1 MQWMITGTAEFAR
14 GVAQETLQKAVM
26 FIQSPSSGGA
36 ELLGMDAATQ
46 GRVLSSVLVIII
58 LFVLRRALLAVVSRR
73 VEDPTSRYRWAKTSA
88 YTASLIGLAVVIQIW
103 FIALRSLSTFLGL
116 LSAGLAIALR
126 DLVADFAGWLFIL
139 FRRPF
144 DLGDRIQIGSHAGD
158 VIDRRI
164 FQFSIMEIGNWVGA
178 DQSTGRVIH
187 IPNQRV
193 FLEPLA
199 NYSAGFPYLWNELKV
214 LVTLESDWK
223 KAKTLFAEITKEITK
238 DVVAE
243 AQGPRKEGDQ
253 RFLIHYRTLTPAVYT
268 SVEES
273 GVLLTVR
280 YLCRPR
286 ERRGTSEAL
295 WEEILQTVS
304 RTEGIELAYPTQR
317 LVIDPNLE

>member
-295 WEEILQTVS
+295 WEEILQAVS

-317 LVIDPNLE
+317 LVIDPSLE

>member
-1 MQWMITGTAEFAR
+1 MITGTAEFAR
-14 GVAQETLQKAVM
+14 GGAQETLQKAVM

-295 WEEILQTVS
+295 WEEILQAVS

>member
-1 MQWMITGTAEFAR
+1 MITGFGEFAR
-14 GVAQETLQKAVM
+14 DIARETTQEAAML
-26 FIQSPSSGGA
+26 IQLPSSGAA
-36 ELLGMDAATQ
+36 ELLGMNAATQ
-46 GRVLSSVLVIII
+46 GRVLISVLVIII
-58 LFVLRRALLAVVSRR
+58 LFVLRRALLAVIGRR
-73 VEDPTSRYRWAKTSA
+73 VEDPASRYRWAKSSA

-103 FIALRSLSTFLGL
+103 FVALRSLSTFLGL

-144 DLGDRIQIGSHAGD
+144 DLGDRIQIGAHAGD

-295 WEEILQTVS
+295 WEEILQAVS

>member
-1 MQWMITGTAEFAR
+1 
-14 GVAQETLQKAVM
+14 
-26 FIQSPSSGGA
+26 
-36 ELLGMDAATQ
+36 MDAATQ

-295 WEEILQTVS
+295 WEEILQAVS

>member
-1 MQWMITGTAEFAR
+1 MQWMITETAEFAR
-14 GVAQETLQKAVM
+14 GVARETVQEAVM
-26 FIQSPSSGGA
+26 LIQSPSVGSA
-36 ELLGMDAATQ
+36 ELLGMNAATQ
-46 GRVLSSVLVIII
+46 GRVLISLLVIII
-58 LFVLRRALLAVVSRR
+58 LFVLRRALLAVVSRT

-103 FIALRSLSTFLGL
+103 FVALRSLSTFLGL

-223 KAKTLFAEITKEITK
+223 KAKTLFAQITEEITK

-243 AQGPRKEGDQ
+243 AQGPRNEGDQ
-253 RFLIHYRTLTPAVYT
+253 RFLIHYRTLTPTVYT

-286 ERRGTSEAL
+286 ERRGTSEEL
-295 WEEILQTVS
+295 WEEVLQAVS

-317 LVIDPNLE
+317 LVIDSILE

>member
-14 GVAQETLQKAVM
+14 GVAQETLQKTVM

-58 LFVLRRALLAVVSRR
+58 LFVLRRVLLAVVSRR
-73 VEDPTSRYRWAKTSA
+73 VEDPKSRYRWAKTSA

-295 WEEILQTVS
+295 WEEILQAVS

>member
-1 MQWMITGTAEFAR
+1 MITGTAEFAR

-26 FIQSPSSGGA
+26 FIQSPSSSGA

-295 WEEILQTVS
+295 WEEILQAVS

>member
-1 MQWMITGTAEFAR
+1 MITGTAEFTR

-295 WEEILQTVS
+295 WEEILQAVS

>member
-1 MQWMITGTAEFAR
+1 MQRMITGIGEFAR
-14 GVAQETLQKAVM
+14 GIAHQTVQGAATL
-26 FIQSPSSGGA
+26 IQSPSAGGA
-36 ELLGMDAATQ
+36 ELLGMSSSTQ
-46 GRVLSSVLVIII
+46 GQVVISVLVIII
-58 LFVLRRALLAVVSRR
+58 LFVLRRTLLAVVGKK
-73 VEDPTSRYRWAKTSA
+73 VEDPASRYRWAKTSA

-103 FIALRSLSTFLGL
+103 FVALRSLSTFLGL

-144 DLGDRIQIGSHAGD
+144 DLGDRIQIGAHAGD

-164 FQFSIMEIGNWVGA
+164 FQFSIMEIGNWVAA

-199 NYSAGFPYLWNELKV
+199 NYSAGFPYLWNELKI
-214 LVTLESDWK
+214 LLTLESDWK

-243 AQGPRKEGDQ
+243 AQGPRKEEDQ
-253 RFLIHYRTLTPAVYT
+253 RFLIHYRTLTPTVYT

-273 GVLLTVR
+273 GVSLTVR

-286 ERRGTSEAL
+286 ERRGTGEEL
-295 WEEILQTVS
+295 WEEILQAVS
-304 RTEGIELAYPTQR
+304 RTDGIELAYPTQR
-317 LVIDPNLE
+317 IVINPRSE

>member
-1 MQWMITGTAEFAR
+1 MITGTAEFAR

-187 IPNQRV
+187 LPSHRV

-295 WEEILQTVS
+295 WEEILQAVS

>member
-1 MQWMITGTAEFAR
+1 MQWMITGFGEFAR
-14 GVAQETLQKAVM
+14 DIARETTQEAAML
-26 FIQSPSSGGA
+26 IQLPSSGAA
-36 ELLGMDAATQ
+36 ELLGMNAATQ
-46 GRVLSSVLVIII
+46 GRVLISVLVIII
-58 LFVLRRALLAVVSRR
+58 LFVLRRALLAVIGRR
-73 VEDPTSRYRWAKTSA
+73 VEDPASRYRWAKSSA

-103 FIALRSLSTFLGL
+103 FVALRSLSTFLGL

-144 DLGDRIQIGSHAGD
+144 DLGDRIQIGAHAGD

-223 KAKTLFAEITKEITK
+223 KAKTLFAQITKEINK
-238 DVVAE
+238 DVVEE
-243 AQGPRKEGDQ
+243 AQGPRKEEDQ
-253 RFLIHYRTLTPAVYT
+253 RFLIHYRTLTPTVYT

-295 WEEILQTVS
+295 WEEILQAVS

-317 LVIDPNLE
+317 LVINPNSE

>member
-1 MQWMITGTAEFAR
+1 MITGTAEFAR
-14 GVAQETLQKAVM
+14 GVAQETLQKTVM

-223 KAKTLFAEITKEITK
+223 KAKTLFAQITEEITK

-243 AQGPRKEGDQ
+243 AQGPRNEGDQ
-253 RFLIHYRTLTPAVYT
+253 RFLIHYRTLTPTVYT

-286 ERRGTSEAL
+286 ERRGTSEEL
-295 WEEILQTVS
+295 WEEVLQAVS
-304 RTEGIELAYPTQR
+304 RTEGIEHAYPTQR
-317 LVIDPNLE
+317 LVIDSTLE

>member
-1 MQWMITGTAEFAR
+1 MQRMITGIGEFAR
-14 GVAQETLQKAVM
+14 GIAHQTVQGAATL
-26 FIQSPSSGGA
+26 IQSPSAGGA
-36 ELLGMDAATQ
+36 ELLGMSSSTQ
-46 GRVLSSVLVIII
+46 GQVVISVLVIII
-58 LFVLRRALLAVVSRR
+58 LFVLRRALLAVVSRT
-73 VEDPTSRYRWAKTSA
+73 VEDPASRYKWAKTSA
-88 YTASLIGLAVVIQIW
+88 YTASLIGLVVVIQIW
-103 FIALRSLSTFLGL
+103 FVALRSLSTFLGL

-126 DLVADFAGWLFIL
+126 DVVADFAGWLFIL

-144 DLGDRIQIGSHAGD
+144 DLGDRIQIGTHAGD

-164 FQFSIMEIGNWVGA
+164 FQFSIMEIGNWVSA

-199 NYSAGFPYLWNELKV
+199 NYSSGFPYLWNELEV
-214 LVTLESDWK
+214 LLTFESDWK
-223 KAKTLFAEITKEITK
+223 QAKSLFKDITTEIMK

-243 AQGPRKEGDQ
+243 AEGPRKKADQ

-268 SVEES
+268 SVQES

-286 ERRGTSEAL
+286 ERRGTGEDL
-295 WEEILQTVS
+295 WEEILQVVERADS
-304 RTEGIELAYPTQR
+304 IEFAYPTQR
-317 LVIDPNLE
+317 RIVDSRSD

>member
-26 FIQSPSSGGA
+26 FIQSPSSSGA

-103 FIALRSLSTFLGL
+103 FVALRSLSTFLGL

-295 WEEILQTVS
+295 WEEILQAVS

>member
-1 MQWMITGTAEFAR
+1 MITGTAEFAR

-164 FQFSIMEIGNWVGA
+164 FQFSIMEIGNWVDA

-295 WEEILQTVS
+295 WEEILQAVS

-317 LVIDPNLE
+317 LVIDPSLE

>member
-26 FIQSPSSGGA
+26 FIQSPSSGDA

-295 WEEILQTVS
+295 WEEILQAVS

>member
-1 MQWMITGTAEFAR
+1 MITGTAEFAR

-223 KAKTLFAEITKEITK
+223 KAKTLFAEITQEITK

-295 WEEILQTVS
+295 WEEILQAVS

>member
-1 MQWMITGTAEFAR
+1 MISGTAEFAR

-26 FIQSPSSGGA
+26 LIQSPSSGGA
-36 ELLGMDAATQ
+36 EFLGMNAATQ
-46 GRVLSSVLVIII
+46 GRVLSSALVIII

-103 FIALRSLSTFLGL
+103 FVALRSLSTFLGL

-295 WEEILQTVS
+295 WEEILQAVS

>member
-164 FQFSIMEIGNWVGA
+164 FQFSIMEIGSWVGA

-295 WEEILQTVS
+295 WEEILQAVS

>member
-26 FIQSPSSGGA
+26 LIQSPSSGGA

-295 WEEILQTVS
+295 WEEILQAVS

>member
-1 MQWMITGTAEFAR
+1 MITGTAEFAR
-14 GVAQETLQKAVM
+14 GVAQETLQTAVM

-295 WEEILQTVS
+295 WEEILQAVS

>member
-295 WEEILQTVS
+295 WEEILQAVS

-317 LVIDPNLE
+317 LVINPNSE

>member
-1 MQWMITGTAEFAR
+1 MITGFGEFAR
-14 GVAQETLQKAVM
+14 DIARETTQEAAML
-26 FIQSPSSGGA
+26 IQLPSSGAA
-36 ELLGMDAATQ
+36 ELLGMNAATQ
-46 GRVLSSVLVIII
+46 GRVFISVLVIII
-58 LFVLRRALLAVVSRR
+58 LFVLRRALLAVIGRR
-73 VEDPTSRYRWAKTSA
+73 VEDPASRYRWAKSSA

-103 FIALRSLSTFLGL
+103 FVALRSLSTFLGL

-144 DLGDRIQIGSHAGD
+144 DLGDRIQIGAHAGD

-223 KAKTLFAEITKEITK
+223 KAKTLFAQITKEITK
-238 DVVAE
+238 DVVEE
-243 AQGPRKEGDQ
+243 AQGPRKEEDQ
-253 RFLIHYRTLTPAVYT
+253 RFLIHYRTLTPTVYT

-295 WEEILQTVS
+295 WEEILQAVS

-317 LVIDPNLE
+317 LVINPNSE

>member
-126 DLVADFAGWLFIL
+126 DLVADFSGWLFIL

-223 KAKTLFAEITKEITK
+223 KAKTLFAQITKETTK

-243 AQGPRKEGDQ
+243 AQEPRNEGDQ

-295 WEEILQTVS
+295 WEEILQAVS

>member
-1 MQWMITGTAEFAR
+1 MITGTAEFAR

-26 FIQSPSSGGA
+26 FIQSPSSGDA

-295 WEEILQTVS
+295 WEEILQAVS

>member
-1 MQWMITGTAEFAR
+1 MITGTAEFAR

-295 WEEILQTVS
+295 WEEILQAVS

>member
-1 MQWMITGTAEFAR
+1 MQRMITGIGEFAR
-14 GVAQETLQKAVM
+14 GIAHQTVQGAATL
-26 FIQSPSSGGA
+26 IQSPSAGGA
-36 ELLGMDAATQ
+36 ELLGMSASTQ
-46 GRVLSSVLVIII
+46 GQVVISVLVIIS
-58 LFVLRRALLAVVSRR
+58 LFVIRRALLAVVSRT
-73 VEDPTSRYRWAKTSA
+73 VEDPASRYKWAKTSA
-88 YTASLIGLAVVIQIW
+88 YTASLIGLVVVIQIW
-103 FIALRSLSTFLGL
+103 FVALRSLSTFLGL

-126 DLVADFAGWLFIL
+126 DVVADFAGWLFIL

-144 DLGDRIQIGSHAGD
+144 DLGDRIQIGTHAGD

-164 FQFSIMEIGNWVGA
+164 FQFSIMEIGNWVSA

-199 NYSAGFPYLWNELKV
+199 NYSAGFPYLWNELEV
-214 LVTLESDWK
+214 LLTFESDWK
-223 KAKTLFAEITKEITK
+223 QAKSLFKDITTEIMK

-243 AQGPRKEGDQ
+243 AEGPRKKADQ

-268 SVEES
+268 SVQES

-286 ERRGTSEAL
+286 ERRGTGEEL
-295 WEEILQTVS
+295 WEEILQVVE
-304 RTEGIELAYPTQR
+304 RTDSIEFAYPTQR
-317 LVIDPNLE
+317 RIVDSRSD

>member
-1 MQWMITGTAEFAR
+1 MVTGIGEFAR
-14 GVAQETLQKAVM
+14 GIAHQTVQGAATL
-26 FIQSPSSGGA
+26 IQSPSSGAA
-36 ELLGMDAATQ
+36 ELLGMNAATQ
-46 GRVLSSVLVIII
+46 GRVFISVLVIII
-58 LFVLRRALLAVVSRR
+58 LFVLRRALLAVIGRR
-73 VEDPTSRYRWAKTSA
+73 VEDPASRYRWAKSSA

-103 FIALRSLSTFLGL
+103 FVALRSLSTFLGL

-144 DLGDRIQIGSHAGD
+144 DLGDRIQIGAHAGD

-164 FQFSIMEIGNWVGA
+164 FQFSIMEIGNWVAA

-238 DVVAE
+238 DVVEE
-243 AQGPRKEGDQ
+243 AQGPRKEEDQ
-253 RFLIHYRTLTPAVYT
+253 RFLILF
-268 SVEES
+268 
-273 GVLLTVR
+273 
-280 YLCRPR
+280 
-286 ERRGTSEAL
+286 GT
-295 WEEILQTVS
+295 
-304 RTEGIELAYPTQR
+304 GP
-317 LVIDPNLE
+317 

>member
-1 MQWMITGTAEFAR
+1 MITGFGEFAR
-14 GVAQETLQKAVM
+14 DIARETTQEAAML
-26 FIQSPSSGGA
+26 IQLPSSGAA
-36 ELLGMDAATQ
+36 ELLGMNAATQ
-46 GRVLSSVLVIII
+46 GRVLISVLVIII
-58 LFVLRRALLAVVSRR
+58 LFVLRRALLAVIGRR
-73 VEDPTSRYRWAKTSA
+73 VEDPASRYRWAKSSA

-103 FIALRSLSTFLGL
+103 FVALRSLSTFLGL

-144 DLGDRIQIGSHAGD
+144 NLGDRIQIGAHAGD

-223 KAKTLFAEITKEITK
+223 KAKTLFAQITKEITK
-238 DVVAE
+238 DVVEE
-243 AQGPRKEGDQ
+243 AQGPRKEEDQ
-253 RFLIHYRTLTPAVYT
+253 RFLIHYRTLTPTVYT

-295 WEEILQTVS
+295 WEEILQAVS

-317 LVIDPNLE
+317 LVIDPNSE

>member
-1 MQWMITGTAEFAR
+1 MITGTAEFAR

-139 FRRPF
+139 FR
-144 DLGDRIQIGSHAGD
+144 LSL
-158 VIDRRI
+158 
-164 FQFSIMEIGNWVGA
+164 
-178 DQSTGRVIH
+178 IH
-187 IPNQRV
+187 I
-193 FLEPLA
+193 
-199 NYSAGFPYLWNELKV
+199 
-214 LVTLESDWK
+214 
-223 KAKTLFAEITKEITK
+223 
-238 DVVAE
+238 
-243 AQGPRKEGDQ
+243 
-253 RFLIHYRTLTPAVYT
+253 
-268 SVEES
+268 
-273 GVLLTVR
+273 
-280 YLCRPR
+280 
-286 ERRGTSEAL
+286 
-295 WEEILQTVS
+295 
-304 RTEGIELAYPTQR
+304 
-317 LVIDPNLE
+317 

>member
-1 MQWMITGTAEFAR
+1 MQRMVTGIGEFAR
-14 GVAQETLQKAVM
+14 GIAHQTVQGAATL
-26 FIQSPSSGGA
+26 IQSPSSGAA
-36 ELLGMDAATQ
+36 ELLGMNAATQ
-46 GRVLSSVLVIII
+46 GRVFISVLVIII
-58 LFVLRRALLAVVSRR
+58 LFVLRRALLAVIGRR
-73 VEDPTSRYRWAKTSA
+73 VEDPASRYRWAKSSA

-103 FIALRSLSTFLGL
+103 FVALRSLSTFLGL

-144 DLGDRIQIGSHAGD
+144 DLGDRIQIGAHAGD

-295 WEEILQTVS
+295 WEEILQAVS

-317 LVIDPNLE
+317 LVIDPN

>member
-1 MQWMITGTAEFAR
+1 MITGTAEFAR

-295 WEEILQTVS
+295 WEEILQAVS
-304 RTEGIELAYPTQR
+304 RTEGIELAYPTKR

>member
-1 MQWMITGTAEFAR
+1 MITGFGEFAR
-14 GVAQETLQKAVM
+14 DIARETTQEAAML
-26 FIQSPSSGGA
+26 IQLPSSGAA
-36 ELLGMDAATQ
+36 ELLGMNAATQ
-46 GRVLSSVLVIII
+46 GRVLISVLVIII
-58 LFVLRRALLAVVSRR
+58 LFVLRRALLAVIGRR
-73 VEDPTSRYRWAKTSA
+73 VEDPASRYRWAKSSA
-88 YTASLIGLAVVIQIW
+88 YTTSLIGLAVVIQIW
-103 FIALRSLSTFLGL
+103 FVALRSLSTFLGL

-144 DLGDRIQIGSHAGD
+144 DLGDRIQIGAHAGD

-223 KAKTLFAEITKEITK
+223 KAKTLFAQITKEITK
-238 DVVAE
+238 DVVEE
-243 AQGPRKEGDQ
+243 AQGPRKEEDQ
-253 RFLIHYRTLTPAVYT
+253 RFLIHYRTLTPTVYT
-268 SVEES
+268 SVEDS

-295 WEEILQTVS
+295 WEEILQAVS

-317 LVIDPNLE
+317 LVINPNSE

>member
-1 MQWMITGTAEFAR
+1 MQWMITGFGEFDRDIAR
-14 GVAQETLQKAVM
+14 ETTQEAAML
-26 FIQSPSSGGA
+26 IQSPSSGA
-36 ELLGMDAATQ
+36 VELLGMNAATQ
-46 GRVLSSVLVIII
+46 GRVFISVLVIII
-58 LFVLRRALLAVVSRR
+58 LFVLRRALLAVIGRR
-73 VEDPTSRYRWAKTSA
+73 VEDPASRYRWAKSSA

-103 FIALRSLSTFLGL
+103 FVALRSLSTFLGL

-144 DLGDRIQIGSHAGD
+144 DLGDRIQIGAHAGD

-223 KAKTLFAEITKEITK
+223 KAKTLFAQITKEITK
-238 DVVAE
+238 DVVEE
-243 AQGPRKEGDQ
+243 AQGPRKEEDQ
-253 RFLIHYRTLTPAVYT
+253 RFLIHYRTLTPTVYT

-295 WEEILQTVS
+295 WEEILQAVS

-317 LVIDPNLE
+317 LVINPTSE

>member
-1 MQWMITGTAEFAR
+1 MITGTAEFAR

-36 ELLGMDAATQ
+36 ELLGMDATTQ

-295 WEEILQTVS
+295 WEEILQAVS

-317 LVIDPNLE
+317 LVIDPNSE

>member
-1 MQWMITGTAEFAR
+1 MITGTAEFAR

>member
-26 FIQSPSSGGA
+26 FIQSPSSSGA

-126 DLVADFAGWLFIL
+126 DLVADFAGWVCIL

-295 WEEILQTVS
+295 WEEILQAVS